1 MAKRAMAVLVALTG
15 VMLHRLLLAL
25 GLRRSA
31 LPAVLA
37 ACLGSDLWTIG
48 SQAPWQHGPAALALV
63 MAIWLL
69 LPQPTTRLRLALAGL
84 ATAALFTCRMMDS
97 LFAAAIVVW
106 LAWTHWRA
114 LFWFVPAPIIGG
126 LVLLGYNLWF
136 FGTILGGQA
145 RLEEFHSTSHGVS
158 GIWSTNL
165 LDGALGTLFSPN
177 RGLLVFS
184 PWIVVAITTL
194 AVPSVRRRLAAH
206 SLIAV
211 LVASLVPYLLIL
223 SKYSVWWGGQCFGP
237 RYWTDVVPL
246 FAILFAFGLDWML
259 PRSRVMVLISA
270 MTIVFSITVQVIG
283 AFCFPSTWNAQPRPV
298 DLHHE
303 RLWDWRDTELSR
315 CLLESLQPRPR

>member
-1 MAKRAMAVLVALTG
+1 
-15 VMLHRLLLAL
+15 LLLAI

-37 ACLGSDLWTIG
+37 ACLGSDLWTVG

-69 LPQPTTRLRLALAGL
+69 QPHQTSRLRLALAGL
-84 ATAALFTCRMMDS
+84 ATAVLFTCRMMDF

-106 LAWTHWRA
+106 LAWKHRRA
-114 LFWFVPAPIIGG
+114 LFWFLPAPMIGG
-126 LVLLGYNLWF
+126 LVLLAYNLWF

-145 RLEEFHSTSHGVS
+145 RLEEFHSMFHGVS
-158 GIWSTNL
+158 GIWSTNA

-184 PWIVVAITTL
+184 PWIVVAIATL
-194 AVPSVRRRLAAH
+194 AVPSVRRRLAVH

-211 LVASLVPYLLIL
+211 LLASLVPYLLIL

-259 PRSRVMVLISA
+259 PRSRVMVFISA
-270 MTIVFSITVQVIG
+270 MTIVFSVAVQVIG

-315 CLLESLQPRPR
+315 CLLESLHPRPR